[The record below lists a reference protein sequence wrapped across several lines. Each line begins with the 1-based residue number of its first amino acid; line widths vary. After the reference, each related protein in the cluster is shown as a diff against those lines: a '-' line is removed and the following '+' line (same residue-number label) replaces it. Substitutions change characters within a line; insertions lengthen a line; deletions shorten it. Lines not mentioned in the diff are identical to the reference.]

1 MGGDFEKYNFK
12 FAYLKS
18 GLFNHGKSQIY
29 ILNINLEFFDLNL
42 NSTLALLFFL
52 AFHRNIFYT
61 FVNLV
66 FKYDNNLFK
75 FDKET
80 VLLFRDCV
88 YHFKFST
95 TPVYPF
101 IIIIFNLFY

>member
-42 NSTLALLFFL
+42 NSTLALLFFWH
-52 AFHRNIFYT
+52 FIEIYFI
-61 FVNLV
+61 
-66 FKYDNNLFK
+66 
-75 FDKET
+75 
-80 VLLFRDCV
+80 LL
-88 YHFKFST
+88 
-95 TPVYPF
+95 
-101 IIIIFNLFY
+101 